1 MAVLSRRFLNLAA
14 PLLIVAAGAGY
25 VLLGPSVLF
34 GGPSKAEIVRIARE
48 GMIAAAASPEEDA
61 VARDARIAPQ
71 GYCSGTGDGAWACI
85 VEVTLEGEEVDTFVA
100 LLKRNAE
107 GDWAAP

>member
-1 MAVLSRRFLNLAA
+1 MAFPSRRVFNIAV

-25 VLLGPSVLF
+25 VFLGPSVLF
-34 GGPSKAEIVRIARE
+34 GGPSKAEIVRVARE
-48 GMIAAAASPEEDA
+48 GMIATAASPEEDA

-71 GYCSGTGDGAWACI
+71 GYCSSTDDGAWACI
-85 VEVTLEGEEVDTFVA
+85 VEVTEDGQANSFVA

-107 GDWAAP
+107 GEWAAP

>member
-1 MAVLSRRFLNLAA
+1 MASRRFLTIAA
-14 PLLIVAAGAGY
+14 LLLIAAAGAGY
-25 VLLGPSVLF
+25 VFLGPSVLF
-34 GGPSKAEIVRIARE
+34 GGPSKAEIVRVARE

-71 GYCSGTGDGAWACI
+71 GYCSSAGGGAWACI
-85 VEVTLEGEEVDTFVA
+85 VGVSLEGAQAGTFVA

-107 GDWAAP
+107 GEWAAP